1 MSHLLGGVFELK
13 AQKKKRFSEDL
24 VEHITMQGSLPTW
37 PVCGEMRNQRPF
49 TLVLVPSTGMDFC
62 NVSLVS
68 HRLRYSP
75 VLLLS
80 VFHCWNKILRLE
92 TFQGQHLQSFNT
104 CILKF
109 PPLPH
114 NTALGTRV
122 PTHNPSGHKS
132 IISKPQHGLTS
143 DEMEPPWQSQSS
155 KHNDLVV
162 KFPSFRSP
170 DNCKLVISITSKTG
184 KRLRANRES
193 IENKMMVVTGRSRRD
208 RLEVPAT
215 VLPIY
220 TLNKSLYFL

>member
-1 MSHLLGGVFELK
+1 MNVESYMLLMNELPPQHSCKLDVSKKTCHVPYRILPIKYHIYSKGPMSHLLGGVFELK

-80 VFHCWNKILRLE
+80 VFHCWNEIPRLE
-92 TFQGQHLQSFNT
+92 TFQGQHLQSFNI

-122 PTHNPSGHKS
+122 PTQNPSGHKS

-143 DEMEPPWQSQSS
+143 DEMEPP
-155 KHNDLVV
+155 
-162 KFPSFRSP
+162 
-170 DNCKLVISITSKTG
+170 
-184 KRLRANRES
+184 
-193 IENKMMVVTGRSRRD
+193 GRVNLWS
-208 RLEVPAT
+208 T
-215 VLPIY
+215 M
-220 TLNKSLYFL
+220 T

>member
-1 MSHLLGGVFELK
+1 MNVESYMLLMNELPPQHSCKLDVSKKTCHVPYRILPIKYHIYSKGPMSHLLGGVFELK

-37 PVCGEMRNQRPF
+37 PVCGEVRNQRPF

-68 HRLRYSP
+68 HRLQYSP

-80 VFHCWNKILRLE
+80 VFHCWNKIPRLE
-92 TFQGQHLQSFNT
+92 TFQGQHHQSFNT

-143 DEMEPPWQSQSS
+143 DEMKPPGRV
-155 KHNDLVV
+155 NL
-162 KFPSFRSP
+162 RS
-170 DNCKLVISITSKTG
+170 TMT
-184 KRLRANRES
+184 
-193 IENKMMVVTGRSRRD
+193 
-208 RLEVPAT
+208 
-215 VLPIY
+215 
-220 TLNKSLYFL
+220 